1 MVASSLI
8 PSHSIATWILKH
20 IDRVLEAVG
29 LGNGSVAEEVVYTIV
44 VITIAIAVG
53 WLLRTIIVLTIKHT
67 PLLRRFKTGRE
78 LIEQK
83 VIGRCSHIIPPLVF
97 LALIPFAFDSHS
109 NTLELINRGAA
120 AYLLISTGIGLSSV
134 MGFLWLRYD
143 RYRNTKNLPLR
154 GVLNVGRGTLWII
167 ITIVTVSVL
176 IDKSPAVLLTGL
188 GAFAA
193 ALMLIFKDSILGFV
207 AGVQISQNDM
217 LRVGDWVIIPSTIA
231 NGIVTDVTL
240 SVVKIRN
247 WDNSIVTLPPYTLV
261 STSFQNWRGM
271 AESGIRLI
279 SRSILIDNS
288 SIKQVPSS
296 TGGEETNLGAF
307 RAYMTEYL
315 KGHPKISNNHII
327 MTRLMQG
334 DAYGTPLQIYCFAA
348 TTEWAKYESI
358 QSEIVEH
365 AMMTCPTFHLAVSDC
380 NFVST

>member
-20 IDRVLEAVG
+20 IDLGLEAAG
-29 LGNGSVAEEVVYTIV
+29 LENGSVAEEVVYTIV

-78 LIEQK
+78 LIEQR

-109 NTLELINRGAA
+109 NTLELIIRGAVS
-120 AYLLISTGIGLSSV
+120 YLLISTGIGLSSV

-154 GVLNVGRGTLWII
+154 GVLNVGRGTLWVI

-217 LRVGDWVIIPSTIA
+217 LRVGDWVIVPSTIA

-247 WDNSIVTLPPYTLV
+247 RDTATLYSCIDIVPKLARHGRIGGQTHFKVDTHRQQFDK
-261 STSFQNWRGM
+261 TSSFFLRRRGDQ
-271 AESGIRLI
+271 
-279 SRSILIDNS
+279 SRSVQSLHDRIPQRAPHDIKRSHYNDSAHAGRRLWHPFTDILLRGNHRM
-288 SIKQVPSS
+288 
-296 TGGEETNLGAF
+296 GE
-307 RAYMTEYL
+307 
-315 KGHPKISNNHII
+315 I
-327 MTRLMQG
+327 
-334 DAYGTPLQIYCFAA
+334 
-348 TTEWAKYESI
+348 
-358 QSEIVEH
+358 
-365 AMMTCPTFHLAVSDC
+365 
-380 NFVST
+380 